1 MDPSDKTSIENAD
14 RWQRLWDIFHE
25 AREKKDSERELYL
38 NHACGSDKS
47 LLQELKELLAAEDE
61 ADGVLDSG
69 RAVTREL
76 QHGTLPLTKPTETE
90 FTPGK
95 ILVDRFQIVEQ
106 IGQGGVGT
114 VYKAIDLE
122 LRRQVA
128 LKFLDIDDP
137 RWARRFL
144 LEARFQARIEHDHI
158 CKVYEVGEFEGKQ
171 YIAMQFIPGKT
182 LLESATLIN
191 IKQRVRLI
199 QQVCDAV
206 HAAHS
211 IGVIHRDIKPT
222 NILVGK
228 SESGELIPYVTD
240 FGLAR
245 ELAAPGIT
253 STGMVMGTAWYMA
266 PEQARGEIRKLDLR
280 CDIYSLGA
288 TLYEALCGKPP
299 FDGESTVEVLMK
311 VINEEPTR
319 LRHQNPEIPADLE
332 TIVHKC
338 LQKEPSRRYESAAA
352 LSTDLQR
359 FLDGEPILARPVT
372 WSHRAIKRIKKYP
385 AISGLLAAS
394 IVLVISVA
402 LFAAWTWWRAKAQT
416 ELANEFEQEIR
427 FMEDT
432 ARHAYTAPIHDVRNE
447 EAIVEQRLK
456 AIEKR
461 MNEAGSVAVGP
472 GNFALGRGYMA
483 LYRYPEAKMHLEEAL
498 KEYRIP
504 RVAYS
509 LGLTLGL
516 MYPTEI
522 QRANQIGTKEEREAK
537 TKQINKD
544 FKEQALTLMKE
555 GSAAIEI
562 PEYVEGLIA
571 FLDKKYDD
579 ALKKTHL
586 AFQRKPWFFEAKKL
600 EGDVLRSMGKEHRG
614 AGDVKGAED
623 LFKKADAAY
632 REGLREGSSYWL
644 SYGSLCALGVDRI
657 TMMLYQT
664 GFPDE
669 EVYKKSIEACDN
681 SLKANPDK
689 PEAYVAKGAL
699 KFFFG
704 SYQLRQG
711 ADPSATLKD
720 AIALQK
726 KALKWEW
733 VRFAA
738 YTNMAAAYADL
749 SQYERKMGVDE
760 STSLKQAIANNREA
774 VRLNPNNS
782 SLRANYGISL
792 AEMANCESRKGF
804 DVESTRNQAI
814 HEFQEAI
821 RIQPDIESG
830 YDSLGLVYFDRAQSE
845 FEQGSDP
852 NSSAQLSIKNLQ
864 KAVEINPTFFLSYN
878 NLGETYKLLARY
890 AMEKN
895 LDPTEF
901 LKQSIQSFQKSLEIN
916 PDNLDGYI
924 KLGGAYA
931 IQAEFETDRKQDP
944 SLYLS
949 KAQENLKRAEK
960 LAPDQI
966 EIILLAAKLD
976 QISAR
981 LKLNQGSRNEA
992 LKKIKDGLENVS
1004 KALRVNSKDAE
1015 AHGLQGELLLLQAKS
1030 SSSKEAAIEAQ
1041 ASFHQALRLNP
1052 KLSRKYSVSLEQA
1065 KHIAEL

>member
-1 MDPSDKTSIENAD
+1 MDPSNKTSIENPD

-25 AREKKDSERELYL
+25 AREKEASERDLYL
-38 NHACGSDKS
+38 NNACGSDKS

-61 ADGVLDSG
+61 ADGVLEAG
-69 RAVTREL
+69 RVITREL
-76 QHGTLPLTKPTETE
+76 KRETISLTKDAAPE
-90 FTPGK
+90 FSAGK
-95 ILVDRFQIVEQ
+95 ILADRFQIVDQ
-106 IGQGGVGT
+106 IGQGGMGT

-128 LKFLDIDDP
+128 LKFLDLDDP

-158 CKVYEVGEFEGKQ
+158 CKVYEVGEVEGKQ
-171 YIAMQFIPGKT
+171 YIAMQFISGKT
-182 LLESATLIN
+182 LLEAAPQLN

-199 QQVCDAV
+199 QQVCNAV

-245 ELAAPGIT
+245 ELSAPGIT
-253 STGMVMGTAWYMA
+253 STGMVMGTAWYMS

-280 CDIYSLGA
+280 CDIYALGA
-288 TLYEALCGKPP
+288 TLYEVLCGKPP
-299 FDGESTVEVLMK
+299 FDGNSTVEVLMK

-319 LRHQNPEIPADLE
+319 LRQKNPEISADLE

-338 LQKEPSRRYESAAA
+338 LQKEPARRYESAAA
-352 LSTDLQR
+352 LSGDLQR

-372 WSHRAIKRIKKYP
+372 WSHRTIKRIKKYP
-385 AISGLLAAS
+385 AISGLIAAS
-394 IVLVISVA
+394 ILIVISVA
-402 LFAAWTWWRAKAQT
+402 LFAGWTWWHAKAQA

-461 MNEAGSVAVGP
+461 MNEAGSVADGP

-483 LYRYPEAKMHLEEAL
+483 LYRYPEAKMHLERAL
-498 KEYRIP
+498 NEYRIP

-516 MYPTEI
+516 MYPKEVE
-522 QRANQIGTKEEREAK
+522 RANQIGTKEEREEK
-537 TKQINKD
+537 TKQITKD
-544 FKEQALTLMKE
+544 FKEQALTLIKE

-571 FLDKKYDD
+571 YLDKKHDQ
-579 ALKKTHL
+579 ALQKTQL

-600 EGDVLRSMGKEHRG
+600 EADVLRSMGREHRG
-614 AGDVKGAED
+614 SGDVKGAED

-632 REGLREGSSYWL
+632 RAALQEGSSYWL
-644 SYGSLCALGVDRI
+644 SYGSLCALGMDRI

-681 SLKANPDK
+681 SLKSNPDK

-699 KFFFG
+699 KFIFG

-711 ADPSATLKD
+711 ADPTANLKE

-726 KALKWEW
+726 KASKWEW
-733 VRFAA
+733 VRYAA
-738 YTNMAAAYADL
+738 YSNMAAAYADL
-749 SQYERKMGVDE
+749 SVYQRKMGIDE
-760 STSLKQAIANNREA
+760 GESLKESIAGNREA
-774 VRLNPNNS
+774 VRLNPNSQN
-782 SLRANYGISL
+782 LRINFGISL
-792 AEMANCESRKGF
+792 AERANYETRMGRDAESIR
-804 DVESTRNQAI
+804 DQAI
-814 HEFQEAI
+814 HEFQEAV
-821 RIQPDIESG
+821 RIEPKFEIG
-830 YDSLGLVYFDRAQSE
+830 YDCLGTIYLERAQSE
-845 FEQGSDP
+845 FEQGGDP
-852 NSSAQLSIKNLQ
+852 NSSTQLSIKNLR

-895 LDPTEF
+895 SDPTEF
-901 LKQSIQSFQKSLEIN
+901 LNQAIQSFQKGLEIN
-916 PDNLDGYI
+916 PDNLEGYS
-924 KLGGAYA
+924 KLAGAYL
-931 IQAEFETDRKQDP
+931 IQAEAETNKKLDP
-944 SLYLS
+944 SSYLS
-949 KAQENLKRAEK
+949 KATENIKRAEK
-960 LAPDQI
+960 LAADQI
-966 EIILLAAKLD
+966 EIILLGAELNRT
-976 QISAR
+976 SAR
-981 LKLNQGSRNEA
+981 WKLSQGSCNEA
-992 LKKIKDGLENVS
+992 MKQINHGLESVS
-1004 KALRVNSKDAE
+1004 KALNTNSKDAN
-1015 AHGLQGELLLLQAKS
+1015 AHALKGELLLLQAQS
-1030 SSSKEAAIEAQ
+1030 SSSKQTAIAAQ
-1041 ASFHQALRLNP
+1041 ASFQEALRLNP
-1052 KLSRKYSVSLEQA
+1052 KLLRKHSGSLQQA
-1065 KHIAEL
+1065 KEIAEL

>member
-1 MDPSDKTSIENAD
+1 MDPSNKTPIKNPD

-25 AREKKDSERELYL
+25 ARDKEASERDLYL
-38 NHACGSDKS
+38 NNVCGSDNS

-61 ADGVLDSG
+61 ADGVLEAG
-69 RAVTREL
+69 RVITREL
-76 QHGTLPLTKPTETE
+76 KPGTISLTKNAAPE
-90 FTPGK
+90 FSAGK
-95 ILVDRFQIVEQ
+95 ILADRFQIVEQ
-106 IGQGGVGT
+106 IGQGGMGT

-128 LKFLDIDDP
+128 LKFLDLDDP

-158 CKVYEVGEFEGKQ
+158 CKVYEVGEIEGKQ

-182 LLESATLIN
+182 LLEAAPQLN

-245 ELAAPGIT
+245 ELSAPGIT

-280 CDIYSLGA
+280 CDIYALGA
-288 TLYEALCGKPP
+288 TLYEVLCGKPP
-299 FDGESTVEVLMK
+299 FDGNSTVEVLMK
-311 VINEEPTR
+311 VINEEPIR
-319 LRHQNPEIPADLE
+319 LRQKNPEIPADLE

-338 LQKEPSRRYESAAA
+338 LQKEPARRYESAAA
-352 LSTDLQR
+352 ISADLQR

-394 IVLVISVA
+394 ILLVISVA
-402 LFAAWTWWRAKAQT
+402 LFAGWTWWHAKAQA

-447 EAIVEQRLK
+447 EAVVEQRLK

-461 MNEAGSVAVGP
+461 MNEAGSVADGP

-483 LYRYPEAKMHLEEAL
+483 LYRYPEAKMHLEKAL

-516 MYPTEI
+516 MYPKEVE
-522 QRANQIGTKEEREAK
+522 RANQIGTKEEREAK
-537 TKQINKD
+537 TKQITKD
-544 FKEQALTLMKE
+544 FKDQALILIKE

-571 FLDKKYDD
+571 YLDKNYDS
-579 ALKKTHL
+579 ALQKTQL

-600 EGDVLRSMGKEHRG
+600 EADVLRSMGKEHRG

-632 REGLREGSSYWL
+632 RAALQEGASYWL
-644 SYGSLCALGVDRI
+644 SYGSLCALGFDRM

-664 GFPDE
+664 GFPNE

-681 SLKANPDK
+681 SLKINPDK
-689 PEAYVAKGAL
+689 PEGYIAKGAL
-699 KFFFG
+699 KFTFG
-704 SYQLRQG
+704 SYQLRNG
-711 ADPSATLKD
+711 IDPRSNLEE
-720 AIALQK
+720 AIELQK
-726 KALKWEW
+726 KSLRWEW

-738 YTNMAAAYADL
+738 YSNMAAAYADL
-749 SQYERKMGVDE
+749 SLYQRKMGIDE
-760 STSLKQAIANNREA
+760 SASLKQAIANNREA
-774 VRLNPNNS
+774 VRLNPNNNH
-782 SLRANYGISL
+782 LRANLGISL
-792 AEMANCESRKGF
+792 AEMANYKTRKGM
-804 DVESTRNQAI
+804 DAKSTRDQAI

-821 RIQPDIESG
+821 RIQPDFESG
-830 YDSLGLVYFDRAQSE
+830 YDSLGLVHLERAQSE
-845 FEQGSDP
+845 FEQGRDP
-852 NSSAQLSIKNLQ
+852 NASAQLSIKNLR

-890 AMEKN
+890 AIEKN
-895 LDPTEF
+895 SDPMDS
-901 LKQSIQSFQKSLEIN
+901 LNQAIQSFQKGLEIN
-916 PDNLDGYI
+916 SENLEGYI
-924 KLGGAYA
+924 RIAGAYS
-931 IQAEFETDRKQDP
+931 IQAEFETNRMQDP
-944 SLYLS
+944 SSFLI
-949 KAQENLKRAEK
+949 KAKENISRAEK

-966 EIILLAAKLD
+966 ELILLEAELD
-976 QISAR
+976 RTSAR
-981 LKLNQGSRNEA
+981 WELNQNSRSEA
-992 LKKIKDGLENVS
+992 LKEIKHGLESVS
-1004 KALRVNSKDAE
+1004 KALSMNSKDAN
-1015 AHGLQGELLLLQAKS
+1015 AHALKGELLLLQAQS
-1030 SSSKEAAIEAQ
+1030 SSSKQTAVEAQ
-1041 ASFHQALRLNP
+1041 ASFQEALRLNP
-1052 KLSRKYSVSLEQA
+1052 KLSRKYSGSLQQA
-1065 KHIAEL
+1065 KEIAEL

>member
-1 MDPSDKTSIENAD
+1 MDSSNKTPIENPD

-25 AREKKDSERELYL
+25 AREKKATEREVYL
-38 NHACGSDKS
+38 NNVCGSDNS

-61 ADGVLDSG
+61 ADGVLEAG
-69 RAVTREL
+69 RAITREI
-76 QHGTLPLTKPTETE
+76 QHGTMSLTKSSTSD
-90 FTPGK
+90 FRPGK
-95 ILVDRFQIVEQ
+95 ILADRFQIVEQ
-106 IGQGGVGT
+106 IGQGGMGT
-114 VYKAIDLE
+114 VYKAMDLE

-128 LKFLDIDDP
+128 LKFLDLDDP

-182 LLESATLIN
+182 LLDAASQLN
-191 IKQRVRLI
+191 IKQKVRLV

-206 HAAHS
+206 HAAHT

-228 SESGELIPYVTD
+228 SESGELLPYVTD

-245 ELAAPGIT
+245 EFAAPGIT
-253 STGMVMGTAWYMA
+253 STGMVMGTPWYMA

-280 CDIYSLGA
+280 CDIYALGA

-299 FDGESTVEVLMK
+299 FDGESSVEVLMK

-319 LRHQNPEIPADLE
+319 LRQRNPDIPADLE

-338 LQKEPSRRYESAAA
+338 LQKEQARRYESAAA
-352 LSTDLQR
+352 LSADLQR

-372 WSHRAIKRIKKYP
+372 WTHRAIKRIKKYP
-385 AISGLLAAS
+385 AISGLLTAA
-394 IVLVISVA
+394 IVLIISAAV
-402 LFAAWTWWRAKAQT
+402 FAAWTWWHAKAQT

-447 EAIVEQRLK
+447 EGIVEQRLK
-456 AIEKR
+456 AIETR
-461 MNEAGSVAVGP
+461 MNQAGSVADGP

-483 LYRYPEAKMHLEEAL
+483 LYRYPEAKMHLEKAL

-537 TKQINKD
+537 TKQITKD
-544 FKEQALTLMKE
+544 FKDQALILMKE

-571 FLDKKYDD
+571 FLDKKYDV
-579 ALKKTHL
+579 ALQKTQL

-600 EGDVLRSMGKEHRG
+600 EGDILRSMGKEHRG
-614 AGDVKGAED
+614 SGDVKGADD

-632 REGLREGSSYWL
+632 RAALQQGSSYWL
-644 SYGSLCALGVDRI
+644 SYGSLCALGMDRI

-669 EVYKKSIEACDN
+669 GVYKKSIEACDN
-681 SLKANPDK
+681 SLKANSDK

-699 KFFFG
+699 KFVFG

-711 ADPSATLKD
+711 EDPTANLKE
-720 AIALQK
+720 AIALQT

-738 YTNMAAAYADL
+738 YSNMAAAYADL
-749 SQYERKMGVDE
+749 AVYERKIALDE
-760 STSLKQAIANNREA
+760 GESLKQAITNNREA
-774 VRLNPNNS
+774 VNLNPNNPN
-782 SLRANYGISL
+782 LRTNYGISL
-792 AEMANCESRKGF
+792 AGMADYENGKGRDAESIR
-804 DVESTRNQAI
+804 DQAI
-814 HEFQEAI
+814 HQFEEAVK
-821 RIQPDIESG
+821 IEPKFEIG
-830 YDSLGLVYFDRAQSE
+830 YDSLGTVYLERAQTE
-845 FEQGSDP
+845 FDQGRDP
-852 NSSAQLSIKNLQ
+852 NSSAQFSIKNLR
-864 KAVEINPTFFLSYN
+864 KAVEINPTFYLSYN
-878 NLGETYKLLARY
+878 NLGEIYKLLARH
-890 AMEKN
+890 AMKKN
-895 LDPTEF
+895 SDPTEL
-901 LKQSIQSFQKSLEIN
+901 LKQAIQSFQKAIEIN
-916 PDNLDGYI
+916 PDNLESYI
-924 KLGGAYA
+924 KLGGAY
-931 IQAEFETDRKQDP
+931 ET
-944 SLYLS
+944 
-949 KAQENLKRAEK
+949 
-960 LAPDQI
+960 
-966 EIILLAAKLD
+966 
-976 QISAR
+976 SAR
-981 LKLNQGSRNEA
+981 WKLNQDSRSDA
-992 LKKIKDGLENVS
+992 LMEIKHGLENAN
-1004 KALRVNSKDAE
+1004 KALNMNIKEAD
-1015 AHGLQGELLLLQAKS
+1015 AHGIKGELLLLQAQT
-1030 SSSKEAAIEAQ
+1030 SSSKQAAVQAQ
-1041 ASFHQALRLNP
+1041 ASFQEALRLNP